1 MLLCLE
7 SLALDLHIKTIT
19 HAFQTKFFLQVWMKQ
34 VQNNSCEREGR
45 EWAWVG
51 ARGEMGS
58 VGPRGHSHTLL
69 SARKMNP
76 LASLPHP
83 KNSFRILSASFFSC
97 LAFQQTAQAVATWI
111 KAVKLI
117 QLSQFEALA
126 FSISPRLYRA
136 ALKGSSQVLWNW
148 VKKLRFVCLLQAEEC
163 NFLPQFHTT
172 WEGPF
177 SAAL

>member
-1 MLLCLE
+1 MHFKPSC
-7 SLALDLHIKTIT
+7 SC
-19 HAFQTKFFLQVWMKQ
+19 KFGWNKFKIIPV
-34 VQNNSCEREGR
+34 REGR

-58 VGPRGHSHTLL
+58 AGPWGHSHTLL

-97 LAFQQTAQAVATWI
+97 LAFQQTAKAVATWI

-148 VKKLRFVCLLQAEEC
+148 VKKLCFVCLLQAGER
-163 NFLPQFHTT
+163 NFFT
-172 WEGPF
+172 PF
-177 SAAL
+177 SHNLGREVQPCSPTEQC